1 MKVLLDTHAF
11 LWWIADH
18 PNLSARA
25 REIIADGGCEV
36 YFSTASAWE
45 IAIKTRA
52 GRLELPRNLEGFVTD
67 QVALN
72 AFRVLPV
79 SLAHA
84 LHVHT
89 LPDHHRDPFDRLIV
103 AQAKS
108 LHLPIVTSDEA
119 LGRYEVETLW

>member
-18 PNLSARA
+18 PNLSAHA
-25 REIIADGGCEV
+25 REIIADGATEV

-45 IAIKTRA
+45 IAIKTRT
-52 GRLELPRNLEGFVTD
+52 GRLELPRDLEGFVTD

-72 AFRVLPV
+72 AFQVLPV

-89 LPDHHRDPFDRLIV
+89 LPDHHRDPFDRMLV
-103 AQAKS
+103 AQSRVEK
-108 LHLPIVTSDEA
+108 LPVVGRDRHFEA
-119 LGRYEVETLW
+119 YGVEMVW